1 MQCAPAHRNSLGLWA
16 TSAFVFGVSASEG
29 TKVTTGSQT
38 LSQQDTLI
46 RQFYTLAA
54 RVRTPYW
61 PGVFVS
67 LVALAM
73 LIIFYQVVSQGVQAS
88 ELRLQTA
95 AVHERA
101 NSRCKAMGGRSARDD
116 CFEQI
121 KVGATEIADP
131 LL

>member
-1 MQCAPAHRNSLGLWA
+1 MKVTTSSLGL
-16 TSAFVFGVSASEG
+16 SH
-29 TKVTTGSQT
+29 
-38 LSQQDTLI
+38 QDALI

-54 RVRTPYW
+54 RARTPYW
-61 PGVFVS
+61 PGVLVS
-67 LVALAM
+67 VVALVM

-95 AVHERA
+95 AAHERA
-101 NSRCKAMGGRSARDD
+101 NQRCKALGGRSARDD

-121 KVGATEIADP
+121 KGGAMDSTEP

>member
-1 MQCAPAHRNSLGLWA
+1 MTTSSLGL
-16 TSAFVFGVSASEG
+16 SH
-29 TKVTTGSQT
+29 
-38 LSQQDTLI
+38 QDALI

-54 RVRTPYW
+54 RARTPYW

-67 LVALAM
+67 LVALVM

-101 NSRCKAMGGRSARDD
+101 NLRCKAMGGRSARDD

-121 KVGATEIADP
+121 RVDAMGNTEPP
-131 LL
+131 L